1 MLGENAI
8 DFGAAFGVVIRRL
21 RKQAGISQEKLGFDA
36 ELQRNY
42 ISLIELGR
50 YQPTLATLFKLAYAL
65 QVSPAS
71 LVELVERQLTDPRN
85 SRNKPI

>member
-1 MLGENAI
+1 MLGEKTI
-8 DFGAAFGVVIRRL
+8 DFGIAFGAVIRRL

-50 YQPTLATLFKLAYAL
+50 YQPTLSTVFKLAYAL
-65 QVSPAS
+65 QVTPAS
-71 LVELVERQLTDPRN
+71 LVEQVERQLADPRT
-85 SRNKPI
+85 KKIV

>member
-21 RKQAGISQEKLGFDA
+21 RKQAGISQEKLGFEA

-65 QVSPAS
+65 QVSPVS
-71 LVELVERQLTDPRN
+71 LVEQVERQLTDPRN
-85 SRNKPI
+85 SRNKPT

>member
-1 MLGENAI
+1 MLGEKSVNFGMA
-8 DFGAAFGVVIRRL
+8 FGAVIRRL
-21 RKQAGISQEKLGFDA
+21 RKQAGISQERLGFDA

-50 YQPTLATLFKLAYAL
+50 YQPTLSTVFKLAYAL

-71 LVELVERQLTDPRN
+71 LVEQVEKQLADPR
-85 SRNKPI
+85 SKQMP

>member
-1 MLGENAI
+1 MLGEKTI
-8 DFGAAFGVVIRRL
+8 DFGLAFGAVIRRL

-50 YQPTLATLFKLAYAL
+50 YQPTLSTVFKLAYAL
-65 QVSPAS
+65 HVSPAS
-71 LVELVERQLTDPRN
+71 LVEQVERQFADPRT
-85 SRNKPI
+85 KKGA